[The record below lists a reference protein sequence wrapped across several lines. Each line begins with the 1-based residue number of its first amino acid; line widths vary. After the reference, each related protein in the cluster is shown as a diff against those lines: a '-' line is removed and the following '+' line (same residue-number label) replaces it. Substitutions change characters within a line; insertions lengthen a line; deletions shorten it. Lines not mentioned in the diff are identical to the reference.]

1 MKFRATG
8 TNPKNQHLPARAK
21 RRRKL
26 LLDLSHSFHHIP
38 TSPFFSHVWVFSSWA
53 VLQTMRPFIK
63 RRSPNS
69 PPDRASFSLHPSS
82 VSLLFGTS
90 FGTSSS
96 LELSFSDIKVHSTAA
111 EAVLVEGRRSAA
123 YLPGKKQ
130 CEEVSVAVEFVKAPS
145 LVLAGAILSKKE
157 CSILKLPGTL

>member
-26 LLDLSHSFHHIP
+26 VLDLSHSFHHIP

-90 FGTSSS
+90 FGTSSC

-145 LVLAGAILSKKE
+145 LVLAGAILSKK
-157 CSILKLPGTL
+157 GV

>member
-1 MKFRATG
+1 M
-8 TNPKNQHLPARAK
+8 
-21 RRRKL
+21 
-26 LLDLSHSFHHIP
+26 
-38 TSPFFSHVWVFSSWA
+38 
-53 VLQTMRPFIK
+53 
-63 RRSPNS
+63 
-69 PPDRASFSLHPSS
+69 
-82 VSLLFGTS
+82 FGTS

-96 LELSFSDIKVHSTAA
+96 LELSFSDIKVHRRTAA

-123 YLPGKKQ
+123 YFLPGKKQ